1 MPMSIALLYLRLFVL
16 SMVLTALRTRYR
28 AKMRENRRKSAK
40 NENFRGFVINKL
52 SISTKLYFNTKISLQ
67 PYYFS
72 DIIKIY

>member
-16 SMVLTALRTRYR
+16 SMVLTALRARYR
-28 AKMRENRRKSAK
+28 AKMREN
-40 NENFRGFVINKL
+40 FRDIVINKL
-52 SISTKLYFNTKISLQ
+52 TVSTKLYFNTKISLQ

>member
-16 SMVLTALRTRYR
+16 SMVLTALRARYR
-28 AKMRENRRKSAK
+28 AKMRGKRRKTAK
-40 NENFRGFVINKL
+40 NEKFRDVVINKL
-52 SISTKLYFNTKISLQ
+52 TVSTKLYFNTKISLQ

>member
-16 SMVLTALRTRYR
+16 SMVLTALRARYR
-28 AKMRENRRKSAK
+28 VKMRENSRKTAK

>member
-16 SMVLTALRTRYR
+16 SMVLTALRARYR
-28 AKMRENRRKSAK
+28 ANMREKRRKTAK
-40 NENFRGFVINKL
+40 NENFRDIVINKL
-52 SISTKLYFNTKISLQ
+52 TVSTKLYFNTKISLQ

>member
-16 SMVLTALRTRYR
+16 SMVLTALRARYR
-28 AKMRENRRKSAK
+28 AKMREKRRKTAK
-40 NENFRGFVINKL
+40 NENFRGVVINKL

-67 PYYFS
+67 LYYFS

>member
-16 SMVLTALRTRYR
+16 SMVLTALRARYR
-28 AKMRENRRKSAK
+28 AKMRENGRKTAK
-40 NENFRGFVINKL
+40 NENFRDFVINKL
-52 SISTKLYFNTKISLQ
+52 TVSTKLYFNTKISLQ

>member
-16 SMVLTALRTRYR
+16 SMVLTALWARYR
-28 AKMRENRRKSAK
+28 AKMRENSRKTAK
-40 NENFRGFVINKL
+40 NENFWGLVINKL

>member
-16 SMVLTALRTRYR
+16 SMVLTALRACYR
-28 AKMRENRRKSAK
+28 AKMREKRRITAK
-40 NENFRGFVINKL
+40 NENFRDIVINKL
-52 SISTKLYFNTKISLQ
+52 TVSTKLYYNTKISLQ

>member
-16 SMVLTALRTRYR
+16 SMVLTALRARYR
-28 AKMRENRRKSAK
+28 AKMRENSRKTAK

-52 SISTKLYFNTKISLQ
+52 FISTKLYFNTKISLQ